1 MKKGKKSMIITIG
14 LVCFLLVMIIFMQF
28 KVVQES
34 QESNIDSM
42 QEAELRQELA
52 NWKTKYEETKAKYDE
67 TSATLQSYR
76 EESTSDEKTKETLE
90 NELESLNMALGKTD
104 VEGEGV
110 IITFR
115 KKTESELSEDER
127 IEEISAIDLVYIV
140 NSLKDAGAE
149 AISINGERIV
159 NTTDMA
165 DVGGSIKINS
175 RYLRTDTYEIKAIGN
190 SSYLES
196 SLFGKGGFVEQL
208 DISGIKADIERSK
221 RVAISKYTGDY
232 ETKYMQEKESK
243 NDKD

>member
-1 MKKGKKSMIITIG
+1 MKKGQKSMIITIG

-52 NWKTKYEETKAKYDE
+52 NWKTKYEEAKAKYDE

-90 NELESLNMALGKTD
+90 NELENLNMALGKTN

-115 KKTESELSEDER
+115 KKSESELSEDER

-208 DISGIKADIERSK
+208 NISGIKSDIERSK
-221 RVAISKYTGDY
+221 KVTISKYTGDFA
-232 ETKYMQEKESK
+232 TKYMQEKESK
-243 NDKD
+243 NNKD

>member
-1 MKKGKKSMIITIG
+1 
-14 LVCFLLVMIIFMQF
+14 
-28 KVVQES
+28 
-34 QESNIDSM
+34 M

-52 NWKTKYEETKAKYDE
+52 NWKTKYEETKAKNQE
-67 TSATLQSYR
+67 TLNTLQTYK
-76 EESTSDEKTKETLE
+76 EESTSDEKTKQTLE
-90 NELESLNMALGKTD
+90 TELENLNMALGKTD

-110 IITFR
+110 IISLR
-115 KKTESELSEDER
+115 EKEENELGEDEE
-127 IEEISAIDLVYIV
+127 IASISAIDLVYIV

-208 DISGIKADIERSK
+208 NTSGIKADIERNK
-221 RVAISKYTGDY
+221 KVTISKYTGDF

-243 NDKD
+243 NEE

>member
-1 MKKGKKSMIITIG
+1 MKRGKKSMIVTIG
-14 LVCFLLVMIIFMQF
+14 IVCFLLVMIIFMQF

-52 NWKTKYEETKAKYDE
+52 NWKTKYEETKAKNEE
-67 TSATLQSYR
+67 TSNTLKTYR
-76 EESTSDEKTKETLE
+76 EESTLETELE
-90 NELESLNMALGKTD
+90 NLNMALGKTD

-115 KKTESELSEDER
+115 KKEESELSEDER
-127 IEEISAIDLVYIV
+127 IDEISAIDLVYIV
-140 NSLKDAGAE
+140 NALKDAGAE
-149 AISINGERIV
+149 AISINDERIV
-159 NTTDMA
+159 STTDMA

-175 RYLRTDTYEIKAIGN
+175 KYLRTDTYIVKAIGN

-208 DISGIKADIERSK
+208 DISGIKSDIERSK
-221 RVAISKYTGDY
+221 KVSISKYTGDF

-243 NDKD
+243 NNE

>member
-1 MKKGKKSMIITIG
+1 MKKGKISMIITIG

-52 NWKTKYEETKAKYDE
+52 NWKTKYEEAKAKNEE
-67 TSATLQSYR
+67 TSNTLKTYK
-76 EESTSDEKTKETLE
+76 EESTSDEKTKETLQT
-90 NELESLNMALGKTD
+90 ELENLNMALGRTD

-115 KKTESELSEDER
+115 KKEESELSEDEK
-127 IEEISAIDLVYIV
+127 IDEITSIDLVYIV

-149 AISINGERIV
+149 AISINDERII

-175 RYLRTDTYEIKAIGN
+175 KYLRTDTYEIKAIGN
-190 SSYLES
+190 KAYLES
-196 SLFGKGGFVEQL
+196 SIFGKGGYAEQL
-208 DISGIKADIERSK
+208 NTTGIKTDIERK
-221 RVAISKYTGDY
+221 NKIKI
-232 ETKYMQEKESK
+232 TKYDGELNTKYIKEV
-243 NDKD
+243 N

>member
-1 MKKGKKSMIITIG
+1 MKKGKRSMIITIG

-52 NWKTKYEETKAKYDE
+52 NWKTKYEETKSKNQE
-67 TSATLQSYR
+67 TLNTLQTYK
-76 EESTSDEKTKETLE
+76 EESTSDEKTKQTLE
-90 NELESLNMALGKTD
+90 TELENLNMALGKTD

-110 IITFR
+110 IISLR
-115 KKTESELSEDER
+115 EKEENELGEDEE
-127 IEEISAIDLVYIV
+127 IASISAIDLVYIV

-208 DISGIKADIERSK
+208 NTSGIKADIERNK
-221 RVAISKYTGDY
+221 KVTISKYTGDF

-243 NDKD
+243 NEE